1 VGVTGYHK
9 RRARSRYAE
18 HVFLHL
24 VGSAG
29 HVVHSRA
36 SRVLNFD
43 AIFFMLMSAWCSLH
57 QKRVGTRYVELVF
70 LHPVGSAGP
79 VVHFGASEA

>member
-1 VGVTGYHK
+1 MYYNLTSG
-9 RRARSRYAE
+9 
-18 HVFLHL
+18 
-24 VGSAG
+24 
-29 HVVHSRA
+29 
-36 SRVLNFD
+36 VLNFD
-43 AIFFMLMSAWCSLH
+43 AIFVMLMSAWCSLH